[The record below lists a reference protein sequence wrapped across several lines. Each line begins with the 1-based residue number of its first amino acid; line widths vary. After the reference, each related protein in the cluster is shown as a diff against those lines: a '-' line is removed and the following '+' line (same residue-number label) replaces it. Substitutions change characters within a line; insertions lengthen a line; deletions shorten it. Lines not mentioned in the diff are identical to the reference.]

1 MHGSTRD
8 LPVAGQFDTPLGT
21 VTLREAEW
29 GQMTV
34 VLESFPAGTDT
45 EPIFKGLPDDHCQCE
60 HWGYVIRGRLRVRY
74 QDHEETLK
82 AGDAYYLAP
91 GHLPIFEEDTDLV
104 EFSPKG
110 DYQATMEVA
119 ARNVTAMLNGNAG

>member
-1 MHGSTRD
+1 MRGSTLD

-21 VTLREAEW
+21 ITLREAEW

-45 EPIFKGLPDDHCQCE
+45 EPIFKGLPEDRCQCE
-60 HWGYVIRGRLRVRY
+60 HWGYVIKGRLRVRY
-74 QDHEETLK
+74 GDHEETLK
-82 AGDAYYLAP
+82 AGDAYYLSP
-91 GHLPIFEEDTDLV
+91 GHLPIFDEDTELV

-110 DYQATMEVA
+110 EYQTTMEVA
-119 ARNVTAMLNGNAG
+119 ARNVAAMLDGNAG

>member
-1 MHGSTRD
+1 MHGSTLD

-45 EPIFKGLPDDHCQCE
+45 EPIFKGLPDDRCQCE
-60 HWGYVIRGRLRVRY
+60 HWGYVIKGSMRIRY
-74 QDHEETLK
+74 GDHEETLK
-82 AGDAYYLAP
+82 TGDAYYLAP
-91 GHLPIFEEDTDLV
+91 GHLPIFDEDTDLV

-110 DYQATMEVA
+110 HYQATMEVA
-119 ARNVTAMLNGNAG
+119 ARNVAAMVDGNAS